1 MELKSSNPKALE
13 TLNSRLKELSS
24 KVGKVG
30 WFESA
35 KYPDGTPVAE
45 VAAQNEFGDPDQN
58 IPARPTV
65 RPAAIEN
72 KTKWTNLGA
81 WQAKQIL
88 EGKSTAQ
95 TAMELLTADAQGA
108 IAKNISTLKYPELS
122 PVTIADRQRR
132 GNSSTKPL
140 IDTTLEFS
148 TLTSVVEDAN
158 T

>member
-1 MELKSSNPKALE
+1 MELKSSNPRALE
-13 TLNSRLKELSS
+13 ILNLRLKELAS
-24 KVGKVG
+24 KQGKVG

-35 KYPDGTPVAE
+35 KYEDGTPVAE
-45 VAAQNEFGDPDQN
+45 VAAQNEFGDMNRN
-58 IPARPTV
+58 IPPRPTI

-72 KTKWTNLGA
+72 KTKWTNLAA
-81 WQAKQIL
+81 WQARQIL
-88 EGKSTAQ
+88 EGKSTPQ

-108 IAKNISTLKYPELS
+108 ISKNIATLISPPLS
-122 PVTIADRQRR
+122 PVTIADRKSR

-140 IDTTLEFS
+140 IDTGLELA